1 VEVEFFPECPQGCVN
16 MWVGDS
22 GRLPRG
28 GADGAALKDKEKSL
42 TQSEVET
49 GKESKDIE
57 ARREVRS

>member
-1 VEVEFFPECPQGCVN
+1 MN